1 MKKMLLLAAVL
12 AAVAIVAVPALA
24 QGKDQDADHDDAGPG
39 DPTVI
44 AAPRDGGSDEGDVS
58 FNANPADRVS
68 EIPAPAPAEGSGD
81 CSAKDKISL
90 RSTPAD
96 DDSDSVTAA
105 SSPGCSYIV
114 VEE

>member
-1 MKKMLLLAAVL
+1 MLLLAVVL

-24 QGKDQDADHDDAGPG
+24 QGKDQDADRDDAGPG
-39 DPTVI
+39 DPAVI
-44 AAPRDGGSDEGDVS
+44 AAPRDGDSDDGDVS
-58 FNANPADRVS
+58 FHANPADRVS
-68 EIPAPAPAEGSGD
+68 EIPAPAEGSGGD
-81 CSAKDKISL
+81 CSDADKISL
-90 RSTPAD
+90 RSTSAD